1 MTKKII
7 GLVGIL
13 LVLNACASRDKMR
26 YYKGIETEVNAEGV
40 NYNPVLKQDDLLS
53 IIVSSPSAEASA
65 NFNLMSFR
73 QITGGETANT
83 TAAPQGYL
91 SYLIDNQGKIDF
103 PVLGQLQLGGL
114 TRNAAKSMIKTRL
127 KDYIN
132 DPFVTLRILNYK
144 VSVQGEVVRP
154 GVFPVA
160 TDRITLPE
168 ALAMAG
174 DLTIFGK
181 RDNILIIRENEGKK
195 TYNFVDITN
204 ANFINSPFYYLT
216 QNDLVYV
223 EPNKV
228 RMNNA
233 KIGPNIQVIIAS
245 LSLVVAFFAI
255 YTTRN

>member
-1 MTKKII
+1 
-7 GLVGIL
+7 
-13 LVLNACASRDKMR
+13 MR

-65 NFNLMSFR
+65 DFNLMSFR

-103 PVLGQLQLGGL
+103 PVLGHLQLGGL

-245 LSLVVAFFAI
+245 LSIVVAFFAI